1 VWQSSSTSGGNNL
14 GNSLQTNNN
23 VYGRTDTNG
32 HGDQQR
38 WTGFSAQT
46 GIPAPGAGETVTIA
60 GIQARLSDAWINT
73 SCSGTGSPRATIGV
87 ELSWNGGTSWSTQIL
102 VPTSGSLGT
111 NTSNGDYVVGSA
123 TSTAAWGAHIWTRD
137 ELANL
142 QIRLTASE
150 NCTNNKQFNVD
161 MVDVRITAI
170 HSYTT
175 SSVVTSPV
183 ADTLLEGPGSACT
196 TGKADC
202 FEADGAPLNPRGF
215 WATMNTQG
223 AENINGDAYQTGY
236 DTRTS
241 GVSPACPQ
249 SARACYDGTSFYNYA
264 IEMPPG
270 ATNGRVYVYDPQF
283 CDVNEQKGTGDR
295 WFGGDVA
302 VSTFY
307 TLYDTGP
314 SLYDLAEDVQV
325 AASGNH
331 FRNMDWADTTMNGG
345 GGAECL
351 YRGDV
356 LYGDGRDW
364 HNRWYLLN
372 PSNLMVGGTEG
383 KIYRVHTSSTDP
395 ASTAQQLG
403 TNGENSFAIY
413 VSADVPGGGAQ
424 PRIYGLGAMQAYT
437 PLTSNSAIDTSWGD
451 DVISEFY
458 LAQID
463 SAHAGKTIEVRLWD
477 PGDTQSLRAE
487 LQILRP
493 DGGGWV
499 ESQFAYTANQGT
511 SNANRANCNSL
522 TSSGTNSVVTNNGGG
537 SGGGI
542 YNGCWLTMRA
552 QVPDDYDADQQG
564 WWKIRY
570 RMDGTGTSFDV
581 TTWQVQLIGNPV
593 HLVPE

>member
-1 VWQSSSTSGGNNL
+1 VWQSSSTSSPNNL
-14 GNSLQTNNN
+14 GNSLQSDNN
-23 VYGRTDTNG
+23 VYGRTDTDGN
-32 HGDQQR
+32 GDQQR

-46 GIPAPGAGETVTIA
+46 GIPSPGAGETVTIV
-60 GIQARLSDAWINT
+60 GIQARLSDAWINS
-73 SCSGTGSPRATIGV
+73 SCSGTGSPSASIGV
-87 ELSWNGGTSWSTQIL
+87 QLSWDGGTSWSSL
-102 VPTSGSLGT
+102 VRVPATGNLGT

-123 TSTAAWGAHIWTRD
+123 TSTTAWGAHTWTRA

-142 QIRLTASE
+142 QVRLTANE
-150 NCTNNKQFNVD
+150 TCTGTKQFSVD
-161 MVDVRITAI
+161 MVDVRITAS
-170 HSYTT
+170 HAYTT
-175 SSVVTSPV
+175 SSVQQSNL
-183 ADTLLEGPGSACT
+183 ADTLLKGPGSACT
-196 TGKADC
+196 TGKTDC
-202 FEADGAPLNPRGF
+202 YEADGSALNPRGF
-215 WATMNTQG
+215 WATLNTQG

-236 DTRTS
+236 DTRTG

-249 SARACYDGTSFYNYA
+249 NGRACYDATTFYNYA

-270 ATNGRVYVYDPQF
+270 ATNGKVYVYDPQF

-295 WFGGDVA
+295 WFGGDTA

-325 AASGNH
+325 AASGDR
-331 FRNMDWADTTMNGG
+331 FRSMDWADSTMSGS

-351 YRGDV
+351 YRGDI

-364 HNRWYLLN
+364 HNRWFLLN
-372 PSNLMVGGTEG
+372 PSNLMAGGTEG
-383 KIYRVHTSSTDP
+383 KLYRIHTSSTDP
-395 ASTAQQLG
+395 ANAGQQLG

-413 VSADVPGGGAQ
+413 VSATVPGGGS
-424 PRIYGLGAMQAYT
+424 PRVYGLGAMQAYT
-437 PLTSNSAIDTSWGD
+437 PLTSNSSVDTDWAD

-463 SAHAGKTIEVRLWD
+463 AAHAGKTIEVRLWD

-493 DGGGWV
+493 DGGSWV
-499 ESQFAYTANQGT
+499 DSQFTYTAAQGT
-511 SNANRANCNSL
+511 TNSNHANCNNL
-522 TSSGTNSVVTNNGGG
+522 SSTGTNSVLTNNGGG

-552 QVPDDYDADQQG
+552 PVPSDYDADQQG